1 MQRSKKYLY
10 SMTSSAREEARART
24 RIFSVGD
31 RPPIL
36 ASPISRRR
44 DPDILMPIQPRVC
57 GLLPQ
62 ILWHRRL
69 GGLRGGPGNIH
80 IPQDILIDSIRLVG
94 MRNSST
100 DKDTVV
106 FDRCFAHPEV
116 PGRTTGL

>member
-69 GGLRGGPGNIH
+69 GGLRG
-80 IPQDILIDSIRLVG
+80 
-94 MRNSST
+94 
-100 DKDTVV
+100 
-106 FDRCFAHPEV
+106 V
-116 PGRTTGL
+116 PGRTRTSSRTVIARSARSKDIAAAHFPLDLPPKM